1 VPDPN
6 IVSAYSHTWLRAIVG
21 MLVTALMAASIH
33 ATAFARAGSTG
44 GTLGN
49 TDKSIS
55 GERRE
60 EPSPR
65 QKPREPKPHAA
76 PKTDAPN
83 KRASSSC
90 GKIAGSWKWGGVMIA
105 IKIDGTAQ
113 HAIGGGGTWTC
124 NDRQYVFSWS
134 NGITDHV
141 TLSAD
146 GNSLSG
152 SNNLGWTFSGARL

>member
-1 VPDPN
+1 
-6 IVSAYSHTWLRAIVG
+6 
-21 MLVTALMAASIH
+21 MLATTLMAASIH
-33 ATAFARAGSTG
+33 ATAFAQAGSTG

-55 GERRE
+55 GDRRE

-65 QKPREPKPHAA
+65 QKPQEPKPHAA
-76 PKTDAPN
+76 RKADTG
-83 KRASSSC
+83 SSC
-90 GKIAGSWKWGGVMIA
+90 AKIAGSWKWGDIIIA
-105 IKIDGTAQ
+105 IKSDGTAH
-113 HAIGGGGTWTC
+113 HAIAGSGTWTC

-152 SNNLGWTFSGARL
+152 SNNLGWTFSGTRL